1 MSHKIKHKSVEKFF
15 NDDTN
20 LDVDTAAQQA
30 YDKATYGYVD
40 PNATVVD
47 AAKSTLDQKIASATI
62 DYGNTEAGLPSNVGT
77 TSSSAA
83 ALNSFANFMGGSTL
97 SNIEK
102 GLGGLVG
109 LSGQVAGVVNAAK
122 GNTGAATPPKK
133 PTTNTPAATVF
144 GMSPTVLI
152 GGGIFILAIA
162 GVGIYLAT
170 RGGGDAAAP
179 VGKGK

>member
-1 MSHKIKHKSVEKFF
+1 MPHKIKHKSVQKFF
-15 NDDTN
+15 NDDN
-20 LDVDTAAQQA
+20 LNVDTAAQQA

-40 PNATVVD
+40 PNATVGD

-83 ALNSFANFMGGSTL
+83 AVKAFSDFMGGSTL

-122 GNTGAATPPKK
+122 GNTGAATQPKK
-133 PTTNTPAATVF
+133 PTTATPAAKVL
-144 GMSPTVLI
+144 GMSPAVLI
-152 GGGIFILAIA
+152 GGAIFIVAIA
-162 GVGIYLAT
+162 GVGIYLA
-170 RGGGDAAAP
+170 RGGGDGAAP
-179 VGKGK
+179 AAGKGK